1 MLCCNLRRSA
11 EEITVWKYE
20 ANADINEQCRYRRNA
35 DIDDADK
42 DEFKRT

>member
-1 MLCCNLRRSA
+1 MNKTLLRNKK
-11 EEITVWKYE
+11 E
-20 ANADINEQCRYRRNA
+20 CRYRRNADIDDA